1 MTDRIFP
8 QKTVREG
15 AVDSV
20 RGVENVIEL
29 YKDPEYGNDWIHEQL
44 GLSQDY
50 MGCFFFSLLREE
62 FRVMSDRLDNR
73 RARRRSELFNT

>member
-50 MGCFFFSLLREE
+50 MGCFFSFFTQGGVSSNEWP
-62 FRVMSDRLDNR
+62 FRQS
-73 RARRRSELFNT
+73 